1 MIWTLNCR
9 EITVLPPKMLL
20 QSILTRQGIPTTL
33 YVPQGSHY
41 DYLAN
46 TRSSNDDNPFA
57 EERIVKSSESV
68 VLPELTP
75 HVFLSNIMRISS
87 NVDCQYMPL
96 VSVDP
101 ISVALASSNTI
112 LGTITNTST
121 AYINYVNNQAARAT
135 MVISV
140 Y

>member
-1 MIWTLNCR
+1 M
-9 EITVLPPKMLL
+9 
-20 QSILTRQGIPTTL
+20 
-33 YVPQGSHY
+33 
-41 DYLAN
+41 AN

-75 HVFLSNIMRISS
+75 PVFLSNIMRISS

>member
-1 MIWTLNCR
+1 
-9 EITVLPPKMLL
+9 
-20 QSILTRQGIPTTL
+20 
-33 YVPQGSHY
+33 
-41 DYLAN
+41 
-46 TRSSNDDNPFA
+46 
-57 EERIVKSSESV
+57 
-68 VLPELTP
+68 
-75 HVFLSNIMRISS
+75 MRISS

-135 MVISV
+135 QLLKSNPDDLKTSLLEHK
-140 Y
+140 